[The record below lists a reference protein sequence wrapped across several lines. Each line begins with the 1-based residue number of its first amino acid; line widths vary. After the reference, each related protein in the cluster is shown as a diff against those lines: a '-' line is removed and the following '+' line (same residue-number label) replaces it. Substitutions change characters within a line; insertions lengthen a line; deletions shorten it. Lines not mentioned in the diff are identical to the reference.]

1 MTMSAIANSNQ
12 NRNVSVY
19 VSCSNKMKSKQKGIG
34 MYTKTC
40 KICNWH
46 LLPSFH
52 YFATSNAGYT
62 KDSNNKMALICVGE
76 TISGINGHHVY
87 NYKVGENLICVGGHT
102 YETVKI
108 RLL

>member
-1 MTMSAIANSNQ
+1 MFQFSDPWECMLHVRIKLNQ
-12 NRNVSVY
+12 NKKVLECIPKLAKSVIDIY
-19 VSCSNKMKSKQKGIG
+19 
-34 MYTKTC
+34 Y
-40 KICNWH
+40 
-46 LLPSFH
+46 LPSITLLL
-52 YFATSNAGYT
+52 ATLGIQ

-87 NYKVGENLICVGGHT
+87 NYKVGENLICVRGHT